1 MVTEHGV
8 PHTYHSTNVTR
19 VSDAEQTAN
28 VMEFNIGANAVFP
41 KIKLDIFN
49 TQMTPRMSL
58 LGLRSLLWEVR
69 VTLGGLETE

>member
-1 MVTEHGV
+1 MVPEHGFR
-8 PHTYHSTNVTR
+8 TYHSTNVTR

-49 TQMTPRMSL
+49 TQMTP
-58 LGLRSLLWEVR
+58 GCPCWACVP
-69 VTLGGLETE
+69 TLGGTGYARRTGAE